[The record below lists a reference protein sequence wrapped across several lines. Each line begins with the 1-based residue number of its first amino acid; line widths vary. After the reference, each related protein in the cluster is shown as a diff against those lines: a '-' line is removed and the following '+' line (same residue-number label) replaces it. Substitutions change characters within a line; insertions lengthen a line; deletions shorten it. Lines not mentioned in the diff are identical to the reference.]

1 MFLGTID
8 CVVRDLHLLPLGVS
22 AERHSGVTLYQQ
34 LYDSLR
40 SAVLDGRL
48 EPGTRLPSTRAAALE
63 LGVARNTVIAVFEQ
77 LVAEGFLRSRV
88 GDGTCVADF
97 EPELLSRPVRKGPN
111 SLRARREGVSRG
123 TVSPLSVR
131 GRAIVGVSRGAPGP
145 VDGAFQPG
153 LPDIA
158 AFPHRTWARILARHA
173 RTPEHARLGYGDAA
187 GDPRLRTAIAAYVT
201 ATRGVRCS
209 PERVVPVAGAQA
221 ALDLCVRLLLD
232 PGDSAWIE
240 EPGYGG
246 ARAALL
252 GAGARIEPIPVD
264 AEGLD
269 VAQGEARCPGARLVY
284 ITPSCQFPLGA
295 TLSLERRLRLLD
307 WAERAGAFVIEDD
320 YDSEY
325 RYRGRPIT
333 ALQGIDANG
342 RVAYIGTFS
351 KTMFPALRVG
361 YVIAPESL
369 AAAFAHAVRNTGQS
383 VPQPVQGAL
392 AEFIDAGHYGRHV
405 RRMWTLY
412 ARRRA
417 RGTRFGAIIRLLDEP
432 RRTCRSAL
440 GLRGSFRGGTR
451 AGSAETRPGHGA
463 PVIHLRAVRTR
474 TKQALLAC
482 GRCRRVRRWRAIHRP
497 DPGEACSVRHASL
510 VATAGQLGEVV
521 ARLMA
526 GDDAIGVN
534 PAAGHRVMA
543 ILRMISGLA
552 GTPVEHEG
560 ILKPDPAAAGRHH
573 C

>member
-1 MFLGTID
+1 MHRGIKKRSNSDFFTEPLSRIA
-8 CVVRDLHLLPLGVS
+8 RDPHLLPLGVD
-22 AERHSGVTLYQQ
+22 ADRRSGVPLYRQIH
-34 LYDSLR
+34 DGLR
-40 SAVLDGRL
+40 AAILDGRL

-77 LVAEGFLRSRV
+77 LTAEGFLRSGV
-88 GDGTCVADF
+88 GDGTWVADF
-97 EPELLSRPVRKGPN
+97 APELLSRPARKGPK
-111 SLRARREGVSRG
+111 SPDDPKRPGARREGISEGVSGG
-123 TVSPLSVR
+123 TDSPLSAR
-131 GRAIVGVSRGAPGP
+131 GRAIVGVGRGAPGP

-201 ATRGVRCS
+201 AARGVRCS
-209 PERVVPVAGAQA
+209 PQRVVPVAGAQA

-232 PGDSAWIE
+232 PGDPAWIE
-240 EPGYGG
+240 EPGYAG

-252 GAGARIEPIPVD
+252 GAGARIEPVPVD

-269 VAQGEARCPGARLVY
+269 VAAGEARCPGARLAY

-333 ALQGIDANG
+333 ALQGLDGSG
-342 RVAYIGTFS
+342 RVAYVGTFS

-361 YVIAPESL
+361 YVIAPEGL
-369 AAAFAHAVRNTGQS
+369 EAAFARAVRNTGQS

-405 RRMWTLY
+405 RRMRALY

-417 RGTRFGAIIRLLDEP
+417 RLFALVREHLSDVMELVPCEAGMQVAGWLADGLDD
-432 RRTCRSAL
+432 
-440 GLRGSFRGGTR
+440 
-451 AGSAETRPGHGA
+451 
-463 PVIHLRAVRTR
+463 RAV
-474 TKQALLAC
+474 
-482 GRCRRVRRWRAIHRP
+482 
-497 DPGEACSVRHASL
+497 
-510 VATAGQLGEVV
+510 
-521 ARLMA
+521 
-526 GDDAIGVN
+526 
-534 PAAGHRVMA
+534 
-543 ILRMISGLA
+543 
-552 GTPVEHEG
+552 
-560 ILKPDPAAAGRHH
+560 AAAGARAGLALAPLSGYWTGPGGRAGLHLGYAGASEEALAQAVPELARVIGLR
-573 C
+573 